1 MPQLSL
7 KRNDIVIRRDKETL
21 YADITAKNLISGQ
34 TDLYSIRLLEE
45 GET

>member
-7 KRNDIVIRRDKETL
+7 KRDDIVIARDKSAI
-21 YADITAKNLISGQ
+21 YAQITATNLASGT
-34 TDLYSIRLLEE
+34 TDLYSIRLIEE

>member
-7 KRNDIVIRRDKETL
+7 KREDIVITRDRSAI
-21 YADITAKNLISGQ
+21 YAQITATNLISGT
-34 TDLYSIRLLEE
+34 TDLYSIKLIDE